1 MFKLAAASLISGSF
15 ASFSDISAG
24 LNASESAGSSPG
36 LRSFAPNGGSWG
48 FVGQTMI
55 SSIQSYG
62 CWCYFDSIG
71 KGKSDPVDEIDGF
84 CKQLQQGY
92 SGIEKSRLK
101 NLEI

>member
-1 MFKLAAASLISGSF
+1 MLKLAAASLISGSF

-24 LNASESAGSSPG
+24 LNDTTNSGGPG
-36 LRSFAPNGGSWG
+36 LRSFTPNGGSWG
-48 FVGQTMI
+48 FIGQNVI

-71 KGKSDPVDEIDGF
+71 KGKSDPVDEIDGY

-92 SGIEKSRLK
+92 S
-101 NLEI
+101 EILIKIAKKKKIF